1 MKSNKKSAVL
11 LGSTVTGFNVGGGG
25 IWIVDHSATTSV
37 ACAGM
42 APQLDAAITTD
53 AAFKRNHLENTGMGS
68 PFR

>member
-1 MKSNKKSAVL
+1 
-11 LGSTVTGFNVGGGG
+11 
-25 IWIVDHSATTSV
+25 
-37 ACAGM
+37 M